1 MRHEQAQ
8 LPRATELHPT
18 PCASVCILFNYSATT
33 DSIEGLSSAGLTR
46 QKEAANV
53 HSYVLSTELQARSE
67 SMGKLSLIR
76 IQPLKDKKR
85 RNQSRISL
93 KQWSGITH
101 GIPDC
106 QLLAFE
112 NRSLL

>member
-1 MRHEQAQ
+1 
-8 LPRATELHPT
+8 
-18 PCASVCILFNYSATT
+18 
-33 DSIEGLSSAGLTR
+33 
-46 QKEAANV
+46 
-53 HSYVLSTELQARSE
+53 
-67 SMGKLSLIR
+67 MGKLSLIR
-76 IQPLKDKKR
+76 IQPLKNKKR